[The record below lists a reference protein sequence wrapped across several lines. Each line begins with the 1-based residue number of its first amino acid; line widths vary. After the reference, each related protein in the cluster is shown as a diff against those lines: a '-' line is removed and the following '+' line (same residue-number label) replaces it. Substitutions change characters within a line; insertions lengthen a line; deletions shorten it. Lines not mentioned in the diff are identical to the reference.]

1 MGAWENKCQIS
12 ENFILRIKFSELY
25 LYFYNF
31 TMKFDIDFVGLPW
44 GIFFGVITDD

>member
-25 LYFYNF
+25 LCFYNF
-31 TMKFDIDFVGLPW
+31 AMKFDIDFVGLPL
-44 GIFFGVITDD
+44 GIFFGVITDN